1 MSKEIDT
8 LNLYIEQQLQKIKE
22 LTQTVLILETKN
34 KLMQKQLEDMNSKY
48 TLEKTLFE
56 EKQFKRNSFNTSME
70 TSDSRVVEK
79 EKKNFTTVQGFS
91 LKKKV

>member
-70 TSDSRVVEK
+70 ISDSRVVEK
-79 EKKNFTTVQGFS
+79 EKKNFTTVRGFS